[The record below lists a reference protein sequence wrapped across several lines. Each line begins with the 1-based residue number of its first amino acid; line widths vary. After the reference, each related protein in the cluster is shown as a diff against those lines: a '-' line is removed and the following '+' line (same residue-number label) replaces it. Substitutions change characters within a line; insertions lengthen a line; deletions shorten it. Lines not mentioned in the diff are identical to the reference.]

1 MRTLAA
7 LSVLL
12 ITLAT
17 SSGVA
22 GTTLLGITNNATVRT
37 SVSINYVVVIVME
50 NHPFNYSS
58 SHLDGIIGN
67 PSAPFIN
74 RLASNYS
81 LTNNYWAL
89 TNGSIPNYMA
99 LTSGNLTAVNG
110 NCLTPSPSCS
120 TDSLNIVDRIQASGR
135 TWKAYME
142 DYSGG
147 CNGVGGALYAA
158 RHNPFIF
165 YSNIRNNATRC
176 SHIVSANPGHTGL
189 PDSQF
194 LSDLNSTLTASNFM
208 WLTPNVCND
217 MHDCT
222 VSTGDSYLSQLVP
235 QVLNSTLFR
244 TQGAALLITFDEPGT
259 CTYTVCGVTGVW
271 AGPSVRRNY
280 SSNVRYDHYSVLATL
295 ESIWNL
301 PALTSKDNLAFAMDE
316 FFQDHNPITS
326 SPGPTIGWGGPGIN
340 STIQYGGFGAGTP
353 PLNWPSSKVFP
364 GQKASDFELEAQHV
378 SGLGYNLIRLSIA
391 PACNRPSLMTI
402 FGGYNST
409 QLAMGLKIALF
420 YNLWI
425 DVDYHAYHDM
435 QNSTIAACWLN
446 FWKPIVQQFSN
457 SYPKIL
463 WEPLN
468 EPLIPPFDQ
477 TAVNLESGYYQQWI
491 NQARAFGDRHSVIVQ
506 NLCSQI
512 CTVGNWT
519 LAFPTVTD
527 PQNRVYISLH
537 RSFSYAY
544 YWQTWDNA
552 TADSEALR
560 FYSFELQGAKKTGWP
575 VLVSEFWT
583 GSQTNGTATCPDLV
597 QLGSAGYC
605 KTQLE
610 WVNKFVSY
618 MDHNTPA
625 RIGWQ
630 GWTIG
635 DWTDNYGC
643 TILGALSPTG
653 CPGKAVVPGW
663 GYSSLVHLPLTGPG
677 VTGIQVSLAPSR
689 ISAART
695 LHSTLNLLVTMI
707 VTGVSIPFAGLR
719 VRSGLSARVRC
730 YGNESKRSMKEFR
743 DTREDL
749 GYWGSVLLR
758 DNSVLDL
765 EGEFCQC

>member
-1 MRTLAA
+1 MRTLAV

-12 ITLAT
+12 ITLVT

-22 GTTLLGITNNATVRT
+22 GASSLSVTSTATVR
-37 SVSINYVVVIVME
+37 SSAGINYVVVIVME
-50 NHPFNYSS
+50 NHPFNYTSA
-58 SHLDGIIGN
+58 HLDGIIGN
-67 PSAPFIN
+67 PAAPFIN
-74 RLASNYS
+74 KLALNYS
-81 LTNNYWAL
+81 LTKNYWAL

-99 LTSGNLTAVNG
+99 LTSANLTAVNG
-110 NCLTPSPSCS
+110 NCLVPSPTCS
-120 TDSLNIVDRIQASGR
+120 TNSLNIVDRLLASGR

-147 CNGVGGALYAA
+147 CNGIGGSLYAA
-158 RHNPFIF
+158 RHNPFVF
-165 YSNIRNNATRC
+165 YSDIRNNATRC
-176 SHIVSANPGHTGL
+176 SDIVSANPGHTGL
-189 PDSQF
+189 PDNQF
-194 LSDLNSTLTASNFM
+194 VSDINSTVTASNFM

-217 MHDCT
+217 MHDCS
-222 VSTGDSYLSQLVP
+222 VSTGDNYLSQLVP
-235 QVLNSTLFR
+235 QVLNSTIFR
-244 TQGAALLITFDEPGT
+244 TQSAALFLTFDEPGT
-259 CTYTVCGVTGVW
+259 CSYTVCKITGIW

-280 SSNVRYDHYSVLATL
+280 ASSVRYDHYSFPATL

-301 PALTSKDNLAFAMDE
+301 PALSSSDNLAFAMDE
-316 FFQDHNPITS
+316 FFLDHTSITS

-340 STIQYGGFGAGTP
+340 STIQYGGFGSGSP
-353 PLNWPSSKVFP
+353 PLNWPDSRVMP
-364 GQKASDFELEAQHV
+364 GQKASDFELEARRV
-378 SGLGYNLIRLSIA
+378 SSLGYNLIRLSIA
-391 PACNRPSLMTI
+391 PACNRPSLATI

-409 QLAMGLKIALF
+409 QLALALKIASF

-468 EPLIPPFDQ
+468 EPLIPPFDL
-477 TAVNLESGYYQQWI
+477 TAVKIESGYYQKWI
-491 NQARAFGDRHSVIVQ
+491 NQTRALGDTHSIIVQ

-512 CTVGNWT
+512 CTLGNWT
-519 LAFPTVTD
+519 LAFPSVTD
-527 PQNRVYISLH
+527 PQNKIYVSIH

-560 FYSFELQGAKKTGWP
+560 FYNFELQGSIQTGWP

-610 WVNKFVSY
+610 WVNKFVYY
-618 MDHNTPA
+618 MDHNSPL
-625 RIGWQ
+625 RIAWQ

-653 CPGKAVVPGW
+653 CPGKTLVPGW
-663 GYSSLVHLPLTGPG
+663 GFSNLVHLPLVSPAMTSAMTTVPIRGQLTGAVDISSNPL
-677 VTGIQVSLAPSR
+677 VTTTVAQVS
-689 ISAART
+689 T
-695 LHSTLNLLVTMI
+695 LIGKRGKSTL
-707 VTGVSIPFAGLR
+707 S
-719 VRSGLSARVRC
+719 
-730 YGNESKRSMKEFR
+730 
-743 DTREDL
+743 
-749 GYWGSVLLR
+749 
-758 DNSVLDL
+758 
-765 EGEFCQC
+765 

>member
-1 MRTLAA
+1 MRALAA

-12 ITLAT
+12 ITLVT
-17 SSGVA
+17 SSAVA
-22 GTTLLGITNNATVRT
+22 GNTPLNITNTATVRASAT
-37 SVSINYVVVIVME
+37 LSYIVVIVME

-67 PSAPFIN
+67 PGAPFIN
-74 RLASNYS
+74 KLALNYS
-81 LTNNYWAL
+81 LSNNYWAL
-89 TNGSIPNYMA
+89 TNGSIANYMA
-99 LTSGNLTAVNG
+99 LTSANLTFANS
-110 NCLTPSPSCS
+110 NCMVPSTICS

-158 RHNPFIF
+158 RHNPFVF
-165 YSNIRNNATRC
+165 YSDIRNNASRC
-176 SHIVSANPGHTGL
+176 SDIVSANPGHSGL
-189 PDSQF
+189 PDNQF
-194 LSDLNSTLTASNFM
+194 VTDLNSTVTASNFM

-222 VSTGDSYLSQLVP
+222 VSTGDNYLSRLVP
-235 QVLNSTLFR
+235 QVLNSTIFR
-244 TQGAALLITFDEPGT
+244 TQGAALFITFDEPGT
-259 CTYTVCGVTGVW
+259 CSYTVCRVTGIW
-271 AGPSVRRNY
+271 AGPSVKRNY
-280 SSNVRYDHYSVLATL
+280 ASSVRYDHYSVPATL

-301 PALTSKDNLAFAMDE
+301 PALTSHDNLAFAMDE
-316 FFQDHNPITS
+316 FFLDHNSITS

-340 STIQYGGFGAGTP
+340 STVQYGGFGAGTA
-353 PLNWPSSKVFP
+353 PLNWPDSKVLP
-364 GQKASDFELEAQHV
+364 GQKASDFELEAQQV

-391 PACNRPSLMTI
+391 PACNRPNLSTI
-402 FGGYNST
+402 FGGYNAT
-409 QLAMGLKIALF
+409 QLALALKIALY

-477 TAVNLESGYYQQWI
+477 TAVNVESSYYQLWI
-491 NQARAFGDRHSVIVQ
+491 NQARALGDTHSVIVQ

-512 CTVGNWT
+512 CTLGNWT
-519 LAFPTVTD
+519 LAFPNVTD
-527 PQNRVYISLH
+527 TQNKVYISIH

-560 FYSFELQGAKKTGWP
+560 FYNFELQGSMKTGWP

-583 GSQTNGTATCPDLV
+583 GSQTNGTTTCPDLV

-610 WVNKFVSY
+610 WVNKFVYY

-653 CPGKAVVPGW
+653 CPGKSTVPGW
-663 GYSSLVHLPLTGPG
+663 GYSGLTHLPLPSPITAPMMSAVATSVAITNRVVDPAFNAL
-677 VTGIQVSLAPSR
+677 VTTTMTQVSMPSGR
-689 ISAART
+689 RGKP
-695 LHSTLNLLVTMI
+695 TLN
-707 VTGVSIPFAGLR
+707 
-719 VRSGLSARVRC
+719 
-730 YGNESKRSMKEFR
+730 
-743 DTREDL
+743 
-749 GYWGSVLLR
+749 
-758 DNSVLDL
+758 
-765 EGEFCQC
+765 